1 MNKERGK
8 LSSISLFVFEGK
20 SDFLFI
26 GIGFLLLAFFLF
38 GGFFIR

>member
-1 MNKERGK
+1 MNKEREK
-8 LSSISLFVFEGK
+8 LPSVGLFVFEGK

-38 GGFFIR
+38 GGFFLK